1 MILKQTRVQV
11 GGAGSLLAHITNEED
26 NDLVTVL
33 HGNDSIPRDGDII
46 ARMNNRKYG
55 NRHIVISPQFALSP
69 EQLNFVLA
77 LVFDELDPQGGI
89 GDDYLLIQHDKPRHD
104 GNHDAPHYHLVIN
117 ESTSVGHQLNQQM
130 MYLKNEK
137 IARLCELEFGHP
149 LTKGKHNKAVVK
161 HLEEN
166 GYVAEADALRDL
178 TAGSPALAAFS
189 SKQLRRAE
197 RLDVDLPGI
206 YYQIRKLSDPEQLAE
221 CLANIE
227 EEHEV
232 TVRLGDTRNVL
243 IIEKDGQ
250 IIADLRKLFKNK
262 DLKHEYINEHIT
274 KIRTERHGVQDN
286 GQRDAEQDSGQLN
299 RFEQSR
305 RHATRRASVQQAR
318 GRNSGARSVTF
329 EHTSRNRQSYD
340 QVSRSLAK
348 HFERH
353 FQNERVDLSSRFCNA
368 RLLRQVRKG
377 HERQGGV
384 NFDRVIEG
392 YKDTVNV
399 VFAIPPLDHPELL
412 RILAEQNRYL
422 GIQKT

>member
-11 GGAGSLLAHITNEED
+11 GGSGSLLAHVTNEED

-33 HGNDSIPRDGDII
+33 HGNDSIPGDGDII

-55 NRHIVISPQFALSP
+55 NRHIVISPQFALSA
-69 EQLNFVLA
+69 EQLNFALA
-77 LVFDELDPQGGI
+77 LIFDELDPENGI
-89 GDDYLLIQHDKPRHD
+89 GDDYLLIQHDKRRHD
-104 GNHDAPHYHLVIN
+104 GLHDAPHYHLVIN
-117 ESTSVGHQLNQQM
+117 ESTAAGHQLNQQM

-161 HLEEN
+161 HLKEN
-166 GYVAEADALRDL
+166 GYLAEAEALRVL
-178 TAGSPALAAFS
+178 TSGSPALAAFS

-197 RLDVDLPGI
+197 RMGVDLPEI
-206 YYQIRKLSDPEQLAE
+206 YYQVRDISDPVQLAE
-221 CLANIE
+221 RLADIE

-262 DLKHEYINEHIT
+262 DLNHEYINEHIT
-274 KIRTERHGVQDN
+274 RIRTERCRVQDN
-286 GQRDAEQDSGQLN
+286 GQRDAGQNTRQSDRLEQP
-299 RFEQSR
+299 R
-305 RHATRRASVQQAR
+305 RHAPRGASLQQASGSYSGFGNSAR
-318 GRNSGARSVTF
+318 G
-329 EHTSRNRQSYD
+329 HTPRNRQPYD
-340 QVSRSLAK
+340 EVSRASSSHHGRQL
-348 HFERH
+348 
-353 FQNERVDLSSRFCNA
+353 QNERVSVSSRHSNA
-368 RLLRQVRKG
+368 RLLRQIRKS

-384 NFDRVIEG
+384 NFDGVVRG
-392 YKDTVNV
+392 YRDTVNL

-422 GIQKT
+422 GIHQT

>member
-1 MILKQTRVQV
+1 MILKHTRVQV

-33 HGNDSIPRDGDII
+33 HGNDSIPGDGDII

-55 NRHIVISPQFALSP
+55 NRHIVISPQFALTD

-77 LVFDELDPQGGI
+77 LIFDELDPENGI
-89 GDDYLLIQHDKPRHD
+89 GDDYLLIQHNKRRHD
-104 GNHDAPHYHLVIN
+104 GLHDAPHYHLVIN
-117 ESTSVGHQLNQQM
+117 ESTTAGHQLNQQM

-166 GYVAEADALRDL
+166 GYLAEADALRDL

-206 YYQIRKLSDPEQLAE
+206 YYQVRDISDPEQLAE
-221 CLANIE
+221 ALANIE

-243 IIEKDGQ
+243 IIEKEGL

-262 DLKHEYINEHIT
+262 DLNHEYINEHIT
-274 KIRTERHGVQDN
+274 KHRTERHGIQAN
-286 GQRDAEQDSGQLN
+286 GQRDAEQDSGQSDRL
-299 RFEQSR
+299 EQPGQ
-305 RHATRRASVQQAR
+305 HATGRASLQQVGRGDSGNGNSAR
-318 GRNSGARSVTF
+318 ANS
-329 EHTSRNRQSYD
+329 SRNRQSHG
-340 QVSRSLAK
+340 QVSRAPSVNHGRQL
-348 HFERH
+348 
-353 FQNERVDLSSRFCNA
+353 QDERVSVPSRHSNA
-368 RLLRQVRKG
+368 RILRQARKV
-377 HERQGGV
+377 HEHQGSV
-384 NFDRVIEG
+384 NFDKVVG
-392 YKDTVNV
+392 AYKDTVNL

-422 GIQKT
+422 GIHQT

>member
-11 GGAGSLLAHITNEED
+11 GGSASLLAHITNEED

-33 HGNDSIPRDGDII
+33 HGNDSILGDGDII

-55 NRHIVISPQFALSP
+55 NRHVVISPQFALSP

-77 LVFDELDPQGGI
+77 LIFDELDPEGGI
-89 GDDYLLIQHDKPRHD
+89 GDDYLLIQHNKRRHD
-104 GNHDAPHYHLVIN
+104 GLHDAPHYHLVIN
-117 ESTSVGHQLNQQM
+117 ESTTAGHQLNQQM

-166 GYVAEADALRDL
+166 GYLAEAEALRDL
-178 TAGSPALAAFS
+178 TNESPALAAFS

-206 YYQIRKLSDPEQLAE
+206 YYAIKDISDPLHLAE
-221 CLANIE
+221 ALANIE
-227 EEHEV
+227 EDHEV
-232 TVRLGDTRNVL
+232 SVRLGDIRNVL

-250 IIADLRKLFKNK
+250 IIADLRKLFKNR

-274 KIRTERHGVQDN
+274 KIRTERCRVQED
-286 GQRDAEQDSGQLN
+286 GQRDAGQNFRQSDRLEQP
-299 RFEQSR
+299 R
-305 RHATRRASVQQAR
+305 RHATGGTSVQQIGR
-318 GRNSGARSVTF
+318 GNSGNGNSARANS
-329 EHTSRNRQSYD
+329 SRNRQSYGQLPRASSD
-340 QVSRSLAK
+340 NHRRQLQDKGISV
-348 HFERH
+348 
-353 FQNERVDLSSRFCNA
+353 SSRFSNA
-368 RLLRQVRKG
+368 RVLRQARKIDEHQSG
-377 HERQGGV
+377 L
-384 NFDRVIEG
+384 NFNKVVG
-392 YKDTVNV
+392 AYQDTVNL

-422 GIQKT
+422 GIH

>member
-11 GGAGSLLAHITNEED
+11 GGSSSLLAHITNEED

-33 HGNDSIPRDGDII
+33 HGNDSIPGDGDII

-55 NRHIVISPQFALSP
+55 NRHIVISPQFTLSP

-77 LVFDELDPQGGI
+77 LIFDELDPENGI
-89 GDDYLLIQHDKPRHD
+89 GDDYLLIQHNKRRHD
-104 GNHDAPHYHLVIN
+104 GLHDAPHYHLVIK
-117 ESTSVGHQLNQQM
+117 ESTAAGHQLNQQM

-149 LTKGKHNKAVVK
+149 LTKGKHNKAVVR
-161 HLEEN
+161 HLEDS
-166 GYVAEADALRDL
+166 GYLAEADALRDL
-178 TAGSPALAAFS
+178 TSGSPALAAFS

-197 RLDVDLPGI
+197 RLDVDLPGF
-206 YYQIRKLSDPEQLAE
+206 YYQVRDITDPLQLAE
-221 CLANIE
+221 RLANIE

-262 DLKHEYINEHIT
+262 DLNHEYTNEHIT
-274 KIRTERHGVQDN
+274 KHRTERCRIQTD
-286 GQRDAEQDSGQLN
+286 GQRDAEQNSRQSDRL
-299 RFEQSR
+299 EQR
-305 RHATRRASVQQAR
+305 GRHTTRRAPIQQA
-318 GRNSGARSVTF
+318 GGSNNGNGNSSRTNS
-329 EHTSRNRQSYD
+329 SRNRQLHG
-340 QVSRSLAK
+340 QVSRAPSDNHGRQL
-348 HFERH
+348 
-353 FQNERVDLSSRFCNA
+353 QDERVRVSSRYSNA
-368 RLLRQVRKG
+368 RILRQARNV
-377 HERQGGV
+377 HEHQDSL
-384 NFDRVIEG
+384 NFEKVVG
-392 YKDTVNV
+392 AYKDTVNL

-422 GIQKT
+422 GIHQT

>member
-11 GGAGSLLAHITNEED
+11 GGSGSLLAHITNEDD

-33 HGNDSIPRDGDII
+33 HGNDNVSGDGDII

-55 NRHIVISPQFALSP
+55 NRHIVISPQFALST
-69 EQLNFVLA
+69 EQLNFALA
-77 LVFDELDPQGGI
+77 LIFDELDPQGGI

-149 LTKGKHNKAVVK
+149 LTKGKHNTAVVK

-166 GYVAEADALRDL
+166 GYLAEADALRDL

-197 RLDVDLPGI
+197 RMGVDLPGI
-206 YYQIRKLSDPEQLAE
+206 YYAIKDFSEPLQLAE
-221 CLANIE
+221 ALAYIE

-243 IIEKDGQ
+243 IIEKNGQ
-250 IIADLRKLFKNK
+250 IFADLRKLFKGK
-262 DLKHEYINEHIT
+262 DLNHEYINEHIT
-274 KIRTERHGVQDN
+274 KIRTERHGVQEN
-286 GQRDAEQDSGQLN
+286 GQRNAEQDSGQLN
-299 RFEQSR
+299 RLEQPR
-305 RHATRRASVQQAR
+305 RHATGRASVQHAR
-318 GRNSGARSVTF
+318 ERNSGTGSVTRGNAP
-329 EHTSRNRQSYD
+329 RNRQSHD
-340 QVSRSLAK
+340 ELPANFASDHGRQL
-348 HFERH
+348 
-353 FQNERVDLSSRFCNA
+353 QDERVSVSSRHSNA
-368 RLLRQVRKG
+368 RLFRQVRKV
-377 HERQGGV
+377 HEHQSGL
-384 NFDRVIEG
+384 NFDGVVKG
-392 YKDTVNV
+392 YQDTVNL
-399 VFAIPPLDHPELL
+399 VFSIPPLDHPELL

-422 GIQKT
+422 GIVNT

>member
-11 GGAGSLLAHITNEED
+11 GGSGSLLAHITNEED

-33 HGNDSIPRDGDII
+33 HGNDSIPGDGDII

-77 LVFDELDPQGGI
+77 LIFDELDPEGDI
-89 GDDYLLIQHDKPRHD
+89 GDDYLLIQHNKRRHD
-104 GNHDAPHYHLVIN
+104 GLHDAPHYHLVIN
-117 ESTSVGHQLNQQM
+117 ESTAAGYQLNQQM

-166 GYVAEADALRDL
+166 GYLAEAEALRDL
-178 TAGSPALAAFS
+178 TSGSPALAAFS

-197 RLDVDLPGI
+197 RMGVDLPGI
-206 YYQIRKLSDPEQLAE
+206 YYAIKDISDPVRLAE
-221 CLANIE
+221 RLANIE

-232 TVRLGDTRNVL
+232 SVLLGDRRNVL

-262 DLKHEYINEHIT
+262 DLNHEYINEHIT
-274 KIRTERHGVQDN
+274 TFRTERCRLQEN
-286 GQRDAEQDSGQLN
+286 GQRDAEQDTRQSDRL
-299 RFEQSR
+299 EQPR
-305 RHATRRASVQQAR
+305 RHTARGAPVQQAR
-318 GRNSGARSVTF
+318 GSNHGAGNVTRG
-329 EHTSRNRQSYD
+329 HTQRNRQSYD
-340 QVSRSLAK
+340 EVSRAPASHHGRQL
-348 HFERH
+348 
-353 FQNERVDLSSRFCNA
+353 QNERVSVSSRYSNE
-368 RLLRQVRKG
+368 RLLRQVRKS

-384 NFDRVIEG
+384 NFDKVVGAYR
-392 YKDTVNV
+392 DTVNL

-422 GIQKT
+422 GIHQT

>member
-11 GGAGSLLAHITNEED
+11 GGAGSLLAHITKEKD

-33 HGNDSIPRDGDII
+33 HGNDSLPGDGDII

-55 NRHIVISPQFALSP
+55 NRHIVISPQFALTD

-89 GDDYLLIQHDKPRHD
+89 GDDYLLIQHNKRRHD
-104 GNHDAPHYHLVIN
+104 GLHDASHYHLVIN
-117 ESTSVGHQLNQQM
+117 ESTTAGHQLNQQM

-166 GYVAEADALRDL
+166 GYLAEADALRDL
-178 TAGSPALAAFS
+178 TNGSPALAAFS

-197 RLDVDLPGI
+197 RMKVDLPGI
-206 YYQIRKLSDPEQLAE
+206 YYQMRDITDPEQLAE
-221 CLANIE
+221 ALANIE

-243 IIEKDGQ
+243 IIEKEGQ

-262 DLKHEYINEHIT
+262 DLNHEYINEHIT
-274 KIRTERHGVQDN
+274 KHRTERCRVQAN
-286 GQRDAEQDSGQLN
+286 GQRDAEPNSRQSDRL
-299 RFEQSR
+299 EQPG
-305 RHATRRASVQQAR
+305 RHTTRRAPIQQTR
-318 GRNSGARSVTF
+318 GSNNGNGNSSRANS
-329 EHTSRNRQSYD
+329 SRNRQLHG
-340 QVSRSLAK
+340 QVSRTPSDNHGRQL
-348 HFERH
+348 
-353 FQNERVDLSSRFCNA
+353 QDERVRVSSRYSNA
-368 RLLRQVRKG
+368 RILRQARKV
-377 HERQGGV
+377 HEHQDSL
-384 NFDRVIEG
+384 NFDKVVG
-392 YKDTVNV
+392 AYKDTVNL

-422 GIQKT
+422 GIHQT

>member
-11 GGAGSLLAHITNEED
+11 GGAGSLLAHIINEED

-33 HGNDSIPRDGDII
+33 HGNDSIPGDGDII

-55 NRHIVISPQFALSP
+55 NRHIVISPQFALTN

-77 LVFDELDPQGGI
+77 LIFDELDPQGGI
-89 GDDYLLIQHDKPRHD
+89 GDDYLLIQHNKCRHD
-104 GNHDAPHYHLVIN
+104 GLHDAPHYHLVIN
-117 ESTSVGHQLNQQM
+117 ESTAAGHQLNQQM

-166 GYVAEADALRDL
+166 GYLAEAEALRDL
-178 TAGSPALAAFS
+178 TNGSPALAAFS

-197 RLDVDLPGI
+197 RMGVDLPGV
-206 YYQIRKLSDPEQLAE
+206 YYQVRDISDPVQLAE
-221 CLANIE
+221 ALAHIE

-262 DLKHEYINEHIT
+262 DLNHEYINKHIT
-274 KIRTERHGVQDN
+274 KHRTERCRVQTD

-299 RFEQSR
+299 RLEQSR
-305 RHATRRASVQQAR
+305 RHATRRTPVQQTGR
-318 GRNSGARSVTF
+318 GDRGNGNSSRANS
-329 EHTSRNRQSYD
+329 SRNRQPHD
-340 QVSRSLAK
+340 EISRSSSGNHGRQL
-348 HFERH
+348 
-353 FQNERVDLSSRFCNA
+353 QNERVSVSSRYSNA
-368 RLLRQVRKG
+368 RILRQARKS
-377 HERQGGV
+377 HERKGGV
-384 NFDRVIEG
+384 NFDAVVQG
-392 YKDTVNV
+392 YRDTVNL

-422 GIQKT
+422 GIHQT

>member
-11 GGAGSLLAHITNEED
+11 GGSGSLLAHITNEED
-26 NDLVTVL
+26 NDAVAVL
-33 HGNDSIPRDGDII
+33 HGYESIPGDGDII

-55 NRHIVISPQFALSP
+55 NRHIVISPQFALSS

-77 LVFDELDPQGGI
+77 LIFDELDQENGI
-89 GDDYLLIQHDKPRHD
+89 GDNYLLIQHNKRRHD
-104 GNHDAPHYHLVIN
+104 GLHDAPHYHLVIN
-117 ESTSVGHQLNQQM
+117 EGAAAGHQLNQQM

-137 IARLCELEFGHP
+137 IARLCELEFEHP

-166 GYVAEADALRDL
+166 GYLAEADALRDL
-178 TAGSPALAAFS
+178 TNGSPALAAFS

-206 YYQIRKLSDPEQLAE
+206 YYQVRDISDPVQLAE
-221 CLANIE
+221 ALAHIE

-250 IIADLRKLFKNK
+250 IIADLRKIFKNE
-262 DLKHEYINEHIT
+262 DLNHEYINEHIT
-274 KIRTERHGVQDN
+274 KYRTERCRVQDN
-286 GQRDAEQDSGQLN
+286 GKRDAEQDFGQLN
-299 RFEQSR
+299 RLEQPR
-305 RHATRRASVQQAR
+305 RHATGRTSVQQTR
-318 GRNSGARSVTF
+318 GRNSGAGDVSREYTQ
-329 EHTSRNRQSYD
+329 RNRQPYG
-340 QVSRSLAK
+340 QVSRAPSVNHRRQL
-348 HFERH
+348 
-353 FQNERVDLSSRFCNA
+353 QDERVSVPSRYSNA
-368 RLLRQVRKG
+368 RILRQTRKV
-377 HERQGGV
+377 HEHQSGL
-384 NFDRVIEG
+384 NFDRVVQG
-392 YKDTVNV
+392 YRDTVNL

-422 GIQKT
+422 GIHQT

>member
-11 GGAGSLLAHITNEED
+11 GGAGSLLAHITNEDD

-33 HGNDSIPRDGDII
+33 HGNDNIPGDGDII

-55 NRHIVISPQFALSP
+55 NRHIVISPQFALTD

-77 LVFDELDPQGGI
+77 LVFDELDPLGGI
-89 GDDYLLIQHDKPRHD
+89 GDDYLLIQHNKRRHD
-104 GNHDAPHYHLVIN
+104 GLHDAPHYHLVIN
-117 ESTSVGHQLNQQM
+117 ESTAAGHQLNQQM

-166 GYVAEADALRDL
+166 GYLAEADALRDL

-197 RLDVDLPGI
+197 RMGVDLPGI
-206 YYQIRKLSDPEQLAE
+206 YYQVRDISDPEQLAE
-221 CLANIE
+221 ALANIE

-262 DLKHEYINEHIT
+262 DLNHEYINEHFT
-274 KIRTERHGVQDN
+274 KSRTERHGVQEN

-299 RFEQSR
+299 RLEQPR
-305 RHATRRASVQQAR
+305 RHTTGRASVQHAR
-318 GRNSGARSVTF
+318 ERNSRAGDLTRGYTQ
-329 EHTSRNRQSYD
+329 RNRQSHD
-340 QVSRSLAK
+340 EVSRAAASHNGRQLQD
-348 HFERH
+348 ERSS
-353 FQNERVDLSSRFCNA
+353 VSSRYRNE
-368 RLLRQVRKG
+368 RLLRQVRKS
-377 HERQGGV
+377 HENQGSLNFGGV
-384 NFDRVIEG
+384 VQG
-392 YKDTVNV
+392 YRDTVNL
-399 VFAIPPLDHPELL
+399 VFSIPPLDHPELL

-422 GIQKT
+422 GIVNT

>member
-1 MILKQTRVQV
+1 VILKQTRVQV
-11 GGAGSLLAHITNEED
+11 GGAGSLLAHITNEND

-33 HGNDSIPRDGDII
+33 HGNDSIPGDGDII
-46 ARMNNRKYG
+46 ARMNKRKYG
-55 NRHIVISPQFALSP
+55 NRHIVISPQFALTD

-77 LVFDELDPQGGI
+77 LIFDELDPEGGI
-89 GDDYLLIQHDKPRHD
+89 GDDYLLIQHNKRRHD
-104 GNHDAPHYHLVIN
+104 GLHDAPHYHLVIN
-117 ESTSVGHQLNQQM
+117 ESTAAGHQLNQQM

-166 GYVAEADALRDL
+166 GYLAEADALRDL

-197 RLDVDLPGI
+197 RMGVDLPGI
-206 YYQIRKLSDPEQLAE
+206 YYQVRDISDPEQLAE
-221 CLANIE
+221 VLANIE

-262 DLKHEYINEHIT
+262 DLNHEYINEHIT
-274 KIRTERHGVQDN
+274 KHRTERCGVQAD

-299 RFEQSR
+299 RPEQPR
-305 RHATRRASVQQAR
+305 RHAAR
-318 GRNSGARSVTF
+318 GASLQQISRGDSRNGNSARANASG
-329 EHTSRNRQSYD
+329 NRQSYG
-340 QVSRSLAK
+340 QVSRTASDNHRRQL
-348 HFERH
+348 
-353 FQNERVDLSSRFCNA
+353 QDERVSFSSRYGNA
-368 RLLRQVRKG
+368 RILRQARKS
-377 HERQGGV
+377 HERQSGV
-384 NFDRVIEG
+384 NFDAVVQG
-392 YKDTVNV
+392 YRDTVNL

-422 GIQKT
+422 GIHQT

>member
-33 HGNDSIPRDGDII
+33 HGNDSIPGDGDII

-55 NRHIVISPQFALSP
+55 NRHVVISPQFALSP

-77 LVFDELDPQGGI
+77 LMFDELNPQGGI
-89 GDDYLLIQHDKPRHD
+89 GDDYLLIQHNKRRHD
-104 GNHDAPHYHLVIN
+104 GVHDAPHYHLVIN
-117 ESTSVGHQLNQQM
+117 ESTVAGHQLNQQM

-149 LTKGKHNKAVVK
+149 LTKGKHNKVVVK

-166 GYVAEADALRDL
+166 GYLTEAEALRDL
-178 TAGSPALAAFS
+178 TSGSPALAAFS

-197 RLDVDLPGI
+197 RVGVDLPGI
-206 YYQIRKLSDPEQLAE
+206 YYAIKDISDPEQLAE
-221 CLANIE
+221 ALAHIE

-232 TVRLGDTRNVL
+232 SVRMGDTRNVL

-250 IIADLRKLFKNK
+250 IITDLRKLFKNK
-262 DLKHEYINEHIT
+262 DLNHEYINEHIT
-274 KIRTERHGVQDN
+274 KFRTERCRVQAN
-286 GQRDAEQDSGQLN
+286 GQRDAEQDTRQSDRL
-299 RFEQSR
+299 EQR
-305 RHATRRASVQQAR
+305 GRHTARGAPVQQAR
-318 GRNSGARSVTF
+318 GCNSAARNSAR
-329 EHTSRNRQSYD
+329 RYAQGNRQPYD
-340 QVSRSLAK
+340 EVSRTPASHHGRQL
-348 HFERH
+348 
-353 FQNERVDLSSRFCNA
+353 QNESVSVSSRYSNE
-368 RLLRQVRKG
+368 RLLRQVRKS

-384 NFDRVIEG
+384 NFDKVVGAYR
-392 YKDTVNV
+392 DTVNL

-422 GIQKT
+422 GIHQT

>member
-11 GGAGSLLAHITNEED
+11 GGAGSLFAHITNEED

-33 HGNDSIPRDGDII
+33 HGNDSIPGDGDII

-55 NRHIVISPQFALSP
+55 NRHIVISPQFALTD
-69 EQLNFVLA
+69 EQLNFVRA
-77 LVFDELDPQGGI
+77 LIFDELDPENGI
-89 GDDYLLIQHDKPRHD
+89 GDDYLLIQHNKRRHD
-104 GNHDAPHYHLVIN
+104 ELHDAPHYHLVIN
-117 ESTSVGHQLNQQM
+117 ESTTAGHQLNQQM

-149 LTKGKHNKAVVK
+149 LTKGKHNTAVVK

-166 GYVAEADALRDL
+166 GYRAEAEALRDL

-206 YYQIRKLSDPEQLAE
+206 YYQVRDISDPEQLAE
-221 CLANIE
+221 ALANIE

-286 GQRDAEQDSGQLN
+286 GQRNVEQNFGQFDRL
-299 RFEQSR
+299 EQSR
-305 RHATRRASVQQAR
+305 QHASRRTSVQQTG
-318 GRNSGARSVTF
+318 GRNSRTRSVTC

-340 QVSRSLAK
+340 KLSRSLAK

-368 RLLRQVRKG
+368 RILREVRKSD
-377 HERQGGV
+377 ERQNSV
-384 NFDRVIEG
+384 NFERVVQG
-392 YKDTVNV
+392 YQDTVNL
-399 VFAIPPLDHPELL
+399 VFSIPPLDHPELL

-422 GIQKT
+422 GIKQS

>member
-11 GGAGSLLAHITNEED
+11 GGSGSLLAHINNEED

-33 HGNDSIPRDGDII
+33 HGNDNIPGDGDII

-77 LVFDELDPQGGI
+77 LIFDEVDPEGAI
-89 GDDYLLIQHDKPRHD
+89 GDDYLLIQHNKRRHD
-104 GNHDAPHYHLVIN
+104 GLHDAPHYHLVIN
-117 ESTSVGHQLNQQM
+117 ESTAAGHQLNQQM

-166 GYVAEADALRDL
+166 GYLAEAEALRVL
-178 TAGSPALAAFS
+178 TSGSPALAAFS

-197 RLDVDLPGI
+197 RLGVDLPGI
-206 YYQIRKLSDPEQLAE
+206 YYAIKDISDPVQLAE
-221 CLANIE
+221 ALANIE

-232 TVRLGDTRNVL
+232 SVRMGDTRNVL
-243 IIEKDGQ
+243 IIEQEGQ

-262 DLKHEYINEHIT
+262 DLNHEYINEHIT
-274 KIRTERHGVQDN
+274 KHRTERCRLQEN
-286 GQRDAEQDSGQLN
+286 GQRDAEQNSRQSDRL
-299 RFEQSR
+299 EQPG
-305 RHATRRASVQQAR
+305 RHTTRRAPMQQA
-318 GRNSGARSVTF
+318 GGSNNGNGNSSRANS
-329 EHTSRNRQSYD
+329 SRNRQSYG
-340 QVSRSLAK
+340 QVSGALASN
-348 HFERH
+348 HRR
-353 FQNERVDLSSRFCNA
+353 QLQDERVRVSSRYSNA
-368 RLLRQVRKG
+368 RILRQARKV
-377 HERQGGV
+377 HEHQSGL
-384 NFDRVIEG
+384 NFDRVVQG
-392 YKDTVNV
+392 YRDTVNL

-422 GIQKT
+422 GIHQT

>member
-11 GGAGSLLAHITNEED
+11 GGSGSLLAHITNEED

-33 HGNDSIPRDGDII
+33 HGNDSIPGDGDII

-77 LVFDELDPQGGI
+77 LIFDELDPEGGI
-89 GDDYLLIQHDKPRHD
+89 GDDYLLMQHNKRRHD
-104 GNHDAPHYHLVIN
+104 GLHDAPHYHLVIN
-117 ESTSVGHQLNQQM
+117 ESMTAGHQLNQQM

-166 GYVAEADALRDL
+166 GYLAEAEALRVL
-178 TAGSPALAAFS
+178 TSGSPALAAFS

-197 RLDVDLPGI
+197 RMRVDLPGI
-206 YYQIRKLSDPEQLAE
+206 YYQVRDISDPVQLAE
-221 CLANIE
+221 RLADIE

-232 TVRLGDTRNVL
+232 TVRLGDTRNVF
-243 IIEKDGQ
+243 IIEKEGQ

-262 DLKHEYINEHIT
+262 DLNHEYINEHIT
-274 KIRTERHGVQDN
+274 KHRTERCRVQAN
-286 GQRDAEQDSGQLN
+286 AQRDAEQDTRQSDRL
-299 RFEQSR
+299 EQR
-305 RHATRRASVQQAR
+305 GRHASGRTSVQQAR
-318 GRNSGARSVTF
+318 GSYSRFRDSARANS
-329 EHTSRNRQSYD
+329 SRNRQPHG
-340 QVSRSLAK
+340 QVSGTPAGYHRRQL
-348 HFERH
+348 
-353 FQNERVDLSSRFCNA
+353 QDERVDFSSRYSNE
-368 RLLRQVRKG
+368 RLLRQVRKS

-384 NFDRVIEG
+384 NFDKVVGAYR
-392 YKDTVNV
+392 DTVNL

-422 GIQKT
+422 GIHQT

>member
-33 HGNDSIPRDGDII
+33 HGNDSIPCDGDII
-46 ARMNNRKYG
+46 ARMNNRMYG
-55 NRHIVISPQFALSP
+55 NRHIVISPQFALTY

-77 LVFDELDPQGGI
+77 LIFDELDPNGGI
-89 GDDYLLIQHDKPRHD
+89 VDDYLLIQHNKLLHD
-104 GNHDAPHYHLVIN
+104 DHHDPPHYHLVIN
-117 ESTSVGHQLNQQM
+117 ESTAAGHQLNQQM

-166 GYVAEADALRDL
+166 GYLAEAEALRDL
-178 TAGSPALAAFS
+178 TNGSPALAAFS

-206 YYQIRKLSDPEQLAE
+206 YYAIKDLSDPEQLAE
-221 CLANIE
+221 ALADIE

-262 DLKHEYINEHIT
+262 DLNHEYINEHIT
-274 KIRTERHGVQDN
+274 KIRTERCRVQAD

-299 RFEQSR
+299 RLEQSR
-305 RHATRRASVQQAR
+305 RHAARRTSVQQTGRGNSAAGNSAR
-318 GRNSGARSVTF
+318 GYAQ
-329 EHTSRNRQSYD
+329 RNRQPHG
-340 QVSRSLAK
+340 QVSGTLASN
-348 HFERH
+348 HRRQLQDEG
-353 FQNERVDLSSRFCNA
+353 VSISSRYSNE
-368 RLLRQVRKG
+368 RLLRQVRKS
-377 HERQGGV
+377 HENQGSLNFAGV
-384 NFDRVIEG
+384 VKG
-392 YKDTVNV
+392 YQDTVNL